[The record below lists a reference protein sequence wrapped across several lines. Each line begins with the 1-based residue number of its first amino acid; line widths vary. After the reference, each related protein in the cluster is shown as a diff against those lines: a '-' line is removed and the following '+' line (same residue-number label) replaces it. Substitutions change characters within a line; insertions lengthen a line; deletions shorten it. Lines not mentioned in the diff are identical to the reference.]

1 MGLHPNRTG
10 DPSLCWAVQL
20 LMVFPSRLILFIYQ
34 VIRNVCVLAHFLW
47 RPLGRHYRTGGLYF
61 HKRLSH
67 SDYGIILG
75 LKIVVL
81 LPLMTTRPYT
91 AVRAVYRKGVARSS
105 VYISSLLIESFEK
118 SIYMRSCR
126 PPHHHHSIAQER
138 RKKKKKNDKKY
149 FLILYF
155 LRRKR
160 GISTGWRTRLFV
172 VAVGFYRWDA
182 AKFLFHFFR
191 CPSRH
196 CHIDLCIVYTNTYI
210 IIIIIIIFIRRRR
223 RRSLVAAAAAY
234 GDE

>member
-138 RKKKKKNDKKY
+138 RKKKKKNVKKY

-155 LRRKR
+155 YDGNAGFRLAD
-160 GISTGWRTRLFV
+160 GLDFSSSLSGSTDEMLPSFYFIFF
-172 VAVGFYRWDA
+172 AVLHVIA
-182 AKFLFHFFR
+182 
-191 CPSRH
+191 
-196 CHIDLCIVYTNTYI
+196 I
-210 IIIIIIIFIRRRR
+210 
-223 RRSLVAAAAAY
+223 
-234 GDE
+234 